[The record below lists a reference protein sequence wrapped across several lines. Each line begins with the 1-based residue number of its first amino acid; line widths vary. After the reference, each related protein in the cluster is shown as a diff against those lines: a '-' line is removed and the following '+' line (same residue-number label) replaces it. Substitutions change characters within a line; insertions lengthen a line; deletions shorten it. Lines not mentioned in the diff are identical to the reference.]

1 MKKNNQPSCSHFWNA
16 LISPVNRGLI
26 KNKSP
31 KQTRN
36 PNSNSKKK
44 ETNKKKVQL
53 QRNAGK
59 VSSLNKPAFPSGS
72 LRAIPRLFRKTGK
85 LLPSSRQVDHLLQL
99 LKKNPLRQVLRKL
112 TRGVSG
118 SSLPPAFSLRN
129 LPRSLE
135 VLPHQGGA
143 QDLHSLREASP
154 KSEG

>member
-36 PNSNSKKK
+36 PNSNSKKERNKQK
-44 ETNKKKVQL
+44 ETTAAEK
-53 QRNAGK
+53 AGK

-85 LLPSSRQVDHLLQL
+85 LLPSSRQADHLLQL
-99 LKKNPLRQVLRKL
+99 LKKNPLLQVLRKL

-118 SSLPPAFSLRN
+118 SSLPPVFSLRN
-129 LPRSLE
+129 LPCSL
-135 VLPHQGGA
+135 
-143 QDLHSLREASP
+143 EASP
-154 KSEG
+154 APPGRCSGPPLLERGLPQV